1 MEEMTYKKKE
11 RWKHL
16 VKLGRK
22 TEIQEDRL
30 PKKKDCLKNQASH
43 ARKTEIQKES
53 LLKTDRNIEFE
64 LQGVLGKTGP
74 ASDPPTQNRPEILF
88 QFDGG
93 TVATSRQYKW
103 PMGLKLPL
111 HFGSRLCG
119 ELQSVPSF
127 HRSNRQKT
135 QTSKW

>member
-1 MEEMTYKKKE
+1 MEEMTNKKKE
-11 RWKHL
+11 RWKHR
-16 VKLGRK
+16 VKLG
-22 TEIQEDRL
+22 
-30 PKKKDCLKNQASH
+30 
-43 ARKTEIQKES
+43 RKTEIQKES

-127 HRSNRQKT
+127 HRSNRQKLKHQNGKKKVGFFYLT
-135 QTSKW
+135 HIQC